1 MGSNYAAGH
10 NAEKRAAVYL
20 ESQGFAVLQL
30 NWKTR
35 YCEIDIVAKKDKVL
49 YLVEVKYRRN
59 TKHGGGLDYITPKKL
74 HSMQFAAEMW
84 VQNHD
89 WPGDYQLA
97 AVAID
102 ANHIEFIDSIIT

>member
-1 MGSNYAAGH
+1 MSNVVAGH
-10 NAEKRAAVYL
+10 NAEKRAAAYL
-20 ESQGFAVLQL
+20 KSQGFAILQL

-35 YCEIDIVAKKDKVL
+35 YCEIDIVAKKNNTL

-74 HSMQFAAEMW
+74 HRMQFAAEMW
-84 VQNHD
+84 VQNND
-89 WPGDYQLA
+89 WTGDYQLS

-102 ANHIEFIDSIIT
+102 ADHVEFIDSIVT